1 MDRSKIVWCVLGLL
15 VPFTIYEAWVLTR
28 QEPYRIKSLR
38 MQLSIVLSTL
48 MFLCSGYIWKRTNI
62 ILNQLTLHVLSIILK
77 VLVLVFL
84 VLAQVSFV
92 CIVFA
97 VGADPLLLSFVAT
110 FCLGSLVLLTFSMI
124 VVDICSYLYKIIIC
138 RRSPA
143 SNSYPTAEI
152 KIRMLLSLIIGLF
165 LIMTGA
171 IGVNSLGIEHVT
183 VPIEGLNSQL
193 NGTTVVQ
200 VSDIHLGPFSGRSRL
215 SVIVEKV
222 NNLNP
227 DIVVITGDLVDS
239 SVDALKE
246 AVMPLR
252 KLKSKYGIYYITGMF
267 DVCFNNC
274 E

>member
-1 MDRSKIVWCVLGLL
+1 MDRSKIILCVLGLL
-15 VPFTIYEAWVLTR
+15 VSLIVYETWVLTR

-48 MFLCSGYIWKRTNI
+48 MFLFSRYIWKRINI
-62 ILNQLTLHVLSIILK
+62 ILVQSTLHVLLVK

-110 FCLGSLVLLTFSMI
+110 FCLGSIILLTFSMI
-124 VVDICSYLYKIIIC
+124 VIDICSYLYKIIIC
-138 RRSPA
+138 RQSPA
-143 SNSYPTAEI
+143 SNSYSTAEI

-165 LIMTGA
+165 LIMTGT
-171 IGVNSLGIEHVT
+171 IGVNSLRVEHVT

-200 VSDIHLGPFSGRSRL
+200 VSDIHLGPFNGKSRL
-215 SVIVEKV
+215 SVIIDKV
-222 NNLNP
+222 NNLNA
-227 DIVVITGDLVDS
+227 DVVVITGDLVDS

-252 KLKSKYGIYYITGMF
+252 KLKAKYGVYYITGML
-267 DVCFNNC
+267 DV
-274 E
+274 